1 MKFTLLPVSLLAL
14 AAVAVP
20 AQLSA
25 QCPANPLGALSGPW
39 TFNVQG
45 LPIFGAANNNSFAI
59 AGQFRASIGADR
71 AGNPIGVLT
80 INATSS
86 INGSTTRSENDIGR
100 FQINSTCTGGTLIMN
115 LSSYPMQYDFSFY
128 DGGRSIYIVSTLAGR
143 DATGSATVGV
153 AGCPVGLTNP
163 LTLFSGNYALK
174 LQHIAVAGGPFND
187 THGMAGRL
195 VASVGTDRGGNPKGL
210 LAITATSNFTQ
221 QHSVTRL
228 ERDAGSYQINDDCSG
243 GTLIFNLSS
252 RPLQYQFYFRAGFRE
267 LDVISISDVAIYGVI
282 SRADT
287 VACPASTLLALNG
300 PWTFN
305 VQTIVKLSADANWA
319 AVGRFRA
326 SVGADRLGN
335 PTGVLNINATSLK
348 TTGFNGFP
356 SPTRLENDLGSFQ
369 INEDCTG
376 GSLIMNLSSFPMQY
390 DFWFYNNNQSI
401 YFVSTSPGRGATG
414 SATIGVSGCPVG
426 LPAPSPLS
434 ILFGTYG
441 FKFQRIPNFTVEPFG
456 IAGLFTAST
465 GTDRGGNPAGLLAI
479 TATSSVGLG
488 GSIARLEGDVGRYQI
503 NDDCSGGTLIFNLSS
518 RPAQYEF
525 YFRAGF
531 QSFDVISQVGPS
543 AFGEVSR

>member
-1 MKFTLLPVSLLAL
+1 
-14 AAVAVP
+14 
-20 AQLSA
+20 
-25 QCPANPLGALSGPW
+25 
-39 TFNVQG
+39 
-45 LPIFGAANNNSFAI
+45 
-59 AGQFRASIGADR
+59 
-71 AGNPIGVLT
+71 
-80 INATSS
+80 
-86 INGSTTRSENDIGR
+86 
-100 FQINSTCTGGTLIMN
+100 
-115 LSSYPMQYDFSFY
+115 MQYDFSFY
-128 DGGRSIYIVSTLAGR
+128 NGGQSIYIVSTLSGR
-143 DATGSATVGV
+143 PATGSATVGV
-153 AGCPVGLTNP
+153 AGCPVGLTNL

-174 LQHIAVAGGPFND
+174 LQHIALTGQPFTD

-195 VASVGTDRGGNPKGL
+195 VASIGTDRGGNPKGL
-210 LAITATSNFTQ
+210 LAITATSNFTDL
-221 QHSVTRL
+221 HSVTRL

-243 GTLIFNLSS
+243 GTIIFNLSS
-252 RPLQYQFYFRAGFRE
+252 RPLQYQFYFRAGFQE
-267 LDVISISDVAIYGVI
+267 LDVISISGVPIYGVI

-287 VACPASTLLALNG
+287 VACPANTLSLLNG

-305 VQTIVKLSADANWA
+305 VQTIPKLFSDANWS

-326 SVGADRLGN
+326 SVGTDRLGN
-335 PTGVLNINATSLK
+335 PVGVLNINATSQL
-348 TTGFNGFP
+348 TDGFNTSLG
-356 SPTRLENDLGSFQ
+356 STRLENDLGSFQ

-376 GSLIMNLSSFPMQY
+376 GTLIMNLSSFPMQY

-434 ILFGTYG
+434 ILSGTYG
-441 FKFQRIPNFTVEPFG
+441 FKFQRVPNFTVEPFG
-456 IAGLFTAST
+456 IAGLLTATT
-465 GTDRGGNPAGLLAI
+465 GVDRAGNPIGLLAI
-479 TATSSVGLG
+479 TATSSLAG

-503 NDDCSGGTLIFNLSS
+503 NDDCSGGRLIFNLSS

>member
-1 MKFTLLPVSLLAL
+1 MKRSILPISLLAL
-14 AAVAVP
+14 AAFAVP

-25 QCPANPLGALSGPW
+25 QCPANPLSVLSGPW

-45 LPIFGAANNNSFAI
+45 LPIQGAANNNSFAI

-128 DGGRSIYIVSTLAGR
+128 NGGQSIYIVSTLAGR

-153 AGCPVGLTNP
+153 AGCPAGNP

-174 LQHIAVAGGPFND
+174 LQHIAIAGGPFQD

-195 VASVGTDRGGNPKGL
+195 VASTDGGATPRGL
-210 LAITATSNFTQ
+210 LAITATSNFTE

-252 RPLQYQFYFRAGFRE
+252 RPLQYQFYFRAGFQE
-267 LDVISISDVAIYGVI
+267 LDVISISGVAIYGVI
-282 SRADT
+282 SRAVT
-287 VACPASTLLALNG
+287 VACPANTLSLLNG

-305 VQTIVKLSADANWA
+305 VQTIVKDRADANWA

-335 PTGVLNINATSLK
+335 PTGVLNINATSLS
-348 TTGFNGFP
+348 TTAFAGLP
-356 SPTRLENDLGSFQ
+356 SPTRLENDFGSFQ

-376 GSLIMNLSSFPMQY
+376 GTLIMNLSSFPMQY

-414 SATIGVSGCPVG
+414 SATVGVSGCPVG
-426 LPAPSPLS
+426 LPSPSPLS
-434 ILFGTYG
+434 ILSGTYG

-456 IAGLFTAST
+456 IAGLLTAST
-465 GTDRGGNPAGLLAI
+465 GVDPGGNPAGLLAI
-479 TATSSVGLG
+479 TATSSIGLG